1 MHPLTHSMWSHLL
14 MIGLPFYKSE
24 ARGRAVGGFVLL
36 VGLLV
41 TINGVNV
48 VNSYVGRGFM
58 TALAERHGG
67 QFFYY
72 AGVLAGVFAIAT
84 IVEVFARYA
93 EQWLGLAWRE
103 WLTRRFL
110 ERYLA
115 GRAYVRVAGRTD
127 IDNPDERITED
138 VKSFTVTALSIVVLL
153 ANGILTVLAFSGV
166 LWLITPWLFLTAVG
180 YALVGSVGTVLLGR
194 RLIAL
199 ENQQLRK
206 EGDFRFAL
214 GRVRE
219 HAETDA
225 ANADEENREGGLD
238 QRLERLVENFRSI
251 IRVSRNLGFFTIA
264 YKYMPQIIP
273 AMVVAPLYIR
283 GEVEF
288 GVVTQAAMAF
298 SQVQG
303 AFSLLVTQFQ
313 EVTTYAA
320 VVDRLGALW
329 EATEPKAAVA
339 STETVEQRGRV

>member
-1 MHPLTHSMWSHLL
+1 MV
-14 MIGLPFYKSE
+14 GLPFYKSE
-24 ARGRAVGGFVLL
+24 ARGRAVGGFVVL

-41 TINGVNV
+41 TINGINV
-48 VNSYVGRGFM
+48 VNSYVGRDFM
-58 TALAERHGG
+58 TALAERQGG
-67 QFFYY
+67 RFFYY
-72 AGVLAGVFAIAT
+72 AGILAGVFGLAT

-110 ERYLA
+110 DRYLA
-115 GRAYVRVAGRTD
+115 GGAYVRLAGRAD

-138 VKSFTVTALSIVVLL
+138 VKSFTVTTLSIVVLL
-153 ANGILTVLAFSGV
+153 SNGLLTVLAFSGV
-166 LWLITPWLFLTAVG
+166 LWLITPWLFVTAVC
-180 YALVGSVGTVLLGR
+180 YALAGSLGTVLLGR

-199 ENQQLRK
+199 ENQQLHK
-206 EGDFRFAL
+206 EGDFRYAL

-219 HAETDA
+219 HGETDA
-225 ANADEENREGGLD
+225 ADAGAGDREGGLD
-238 QRLERLVENFRSI
+238 QRLERLVENFRTI

-320 VVDRLGALW
+320 VVERLGTLW
-329 EATEPKAAVA
+329 EATEPGGSELAAVRDA
-339 STETVEQRGRV
+339 SEKRVVGDE